1 MGNASS
7 VGWGDTCLPEEM
19 CGSGNTILKYGGTGV
34 NSKDQVI
41 YYFSEEKKI
50 SQVDKSTSLLKA
62 EEDAFYKKLPGKIE
76 DYELFM
82 CLPGKI
88 FEPCTKKD
96 LKKYDKNVQKEVNL
110 RIKESKLRELYEQL
124 EDIEQALYEWEDEKS
139 EKTLNRKKNDLEA
152 MIDRAEDLKEECN
165 KLGLGIDKECHHLQG
180 EVIVKKK

>member
-1 MGNASS
+1 
-7 VGWGDTCLPEEM
+7 M

-41 YYFSEEKKI
+41 YYFSEEKKN
-50 SQVDKSTSLLKA
+50 SQVDKTTSLLKA

-124 EDIEQALYEWEDEKS
+124 EDIEQALYE
-139 EKTLNRKKNDLEA
+139 
-152 MIDRAEDLKEECN
+152 
-165 KLGLGIDKECHHLQG
+165 
-180 EVIVKKK
+180 